1 MCMLYVKPE
10 NFTMPQDYLDS
21 LKRKNSDGLAIYNKA
36 TGEVFKTLNYTEGF
50 KYMNDNHANEL
61 VVHFRFGTS
70 GEETLDQLHGFSV
83 CNDEYYLFHNGVL
96 ATIRGDF
103 KTGKSDTQVLVN
115 IYRDEPVEKLVEYL
129 EKHEKGSRFL
139 LVNKATKEYIIPNCA
154 EWNGDSTIDGTH
166 IIFSNSYAIDY
177 RYLDKGFRYNT
188 PSKVNTTSNNTSYRS
203 SSYYNSMW
211 KDFYE
216 DNDNTTDLLLE
227 EDNEEIDARATVDIL
242 EAIWKGDKAK
252 AVNLIKLYPNAAYTM
267 MHDMMEEKDIALPF

>member
-21 LKRKNSDGLAIYNKA
+21 LKRKNGDGLAIYNKA

-50 KYMNDNHANEL
+50 KYMNDNHDNEL

-96 ATIRGDF
+96 STIRGDF

-129 EKHEKGSRFL
+129 EKHEKRSRFL
-139 LVNKATKEYIIPNCA
+139 LVNKATKEYIIPKCA
-154 EWNGDSTIDGTH
+154 DWDGDSTIDGTH

-177 RYLDKGFRYNT
+177 RYLDKGLRYTNTVSTT
-188 PSKVNTTSNNTSYRS
+188 PSHTTYRS
-203 SSYYNSMW
+203 SGYYNQLW

-216 DNDNTTDLLLE
+216 DQEASDLLE
-227 EDNEEIDARATVDIL
+227 DEDNDEIDSRATVDIL

-252 AVNLIKLYPNAAYTM
+252 AINLIKLYPTAAYTM
-267 MHDMMEEKDIALPF
+267 MYDMMEQKDIALPF